1 MSFFDKF
8 KKDSRND
15 GGKKTEEIMQQRA
28 SIKDTFRTNLRA
40 LGFTTMEIEEVIL
53 VIEDY
58 ERKIEYAK
66 MKLDGSNINNP
77 DPTIIMHDV
86 HEEIGK
92 YRDQMAADIKAKV
105 EEIKQRK
112 QAWRGE

>member
-1 MSFFDKF
+1 MSFLDKF
-8 KKDSRND
+8 KKDNSND
-15 GGKKTEEIMQQRA
+15 GGKKTEEIKEQRA

-66 MKLDGSNINNP
+66 LKLDGTNINNP

-86 HEEIGK
+86 HEEIAQ
-92 YRDQMAADIKAKV
+92 YREQMALDIKAKV

-112 QAWRGE
+112 KAWEGE

>member
-1 MSFFDKF
+1 MSFFDRF
-8 KKDSRND
+8 KKDSSND
-15 GGKKTEEIMQQRA
+15 GGKRTEEIKQQRA
-28 SIKDTFRTNLRA
+28 SIKDTFRTNLSA
-40 LGFTTMEIEEVIL
+40 LGFTSMEIEEVIL

-77 DPTIIMHDV
+77 DPGIIMHDV
-86 HEEIGK
+86 HEEIER

-112 QAWRGE
+112 QAWKGE